1 MNYQLRFGLD
11 GLKSSFEVL
20 DKTFLATT
28 GEVVVFEESFELP
41 IGWKISKDVSRGA
54 EKQLGWQGDV
64 IITDEFGKV
73 KTRILEANIWD
84 NYKGLDKLEEHQVH
98 GFYEIVEVSSKEWL
112 LRLKMP
118 ASWFKDPSRVYPVTV
133 DPVIVTDYYPI
144 YGTSYC
150 PDGAFPTGYC
160 GYNYTVNGLP
170 VNSTV
175 YDTRSYCTIYSQNA
189 GYGSEIR
196 YRVSGPAGNNGT
208 SLSGICCSNRT
219 DVFDVWGS
227 YGNGVSSGSVTYT
240 NWEGNTWPYTYTF
253 CNTQYHYINRQYFE
267 VYYTAP
273 RPCGSCTPADAAL
286 GTIGTSV
293 YAYNVSGN
301 CGNGGA
307 YVASFNGE
315 AGYIYHF
322 DLCPNAPGSGNITS
336 NWDPDI
342 KITNSACGILSGVDG
357 SCSGAFNTWQ
367 PNDFQWT
374 CPSSG
379 TYYVIIAPY
388 YSYNSHAC
396 TGTSANAFT
405 MNYYKELACPTPT
418 PGSISPSASTI
429 CLGSAVNINS
439 SVNSTNG
446 GGASSLFIEW
456 YRNNPSNG
464 QWEYLGQNN
473 SQSLAGNVPSVA
485 GTWTYL
491 RRTWT
496 SCYTNCSPSCIDATT
511 TVTVSATS
519 VGGTVSP
526 ASQTIFGCS
535 GVVPTQHTLSGH
547 VGTVVQ
553 WEYAPPGGGFVNWGG
568 GGSTTAPSNCCF
580 TTVGTWQ
587 VRALVQNGACPAVY
601 SSVAQVIVTAPSGSP
616 FSYINDGQWYN
627 YGFNDYF
634 NNNGGYRGY
643 YVRNSLS
650 NISTNDWGSGSNPST
665 AAGWNGCSVTDDNH
679 TFRMMR
685 QGFPCGLYSVS
696 IDFDDNYWLYI
707 NGTLVANG
715 GCCATNAF
723 IGNYYLTAGSTVL
736 LDIQE
741 FGGGSY
747 GAVRLTPISANGG
760 SISGGGQTIC
770 ASGDPSILANSTAAV
785 GAGSVSYQ
793 WEQQVN
799 CTGGFT
805 TISGA
810 TAASYDP
817 PSGLASTTCFR
828 RRATDL
834 CGVVTYSNTVTIN
847 VTPSPTVN
855 AGANQSICSGSST
868 TLNAT
873 SNGSVFSWSPSAG
886 LSNPSALNPI
896 ASPTSTTTYTL
907 TASTVSQISY
917 NENFTQS
924 AIPVTQATNWCN
936 FRSQLLG
943 SYNYTSLVV
952 RGSQNPG
959 GLTVTNPASVLA
971 IANALRTGTAVTIV
985 DGANTWNVSTGCVAG
1000 LSPCSGSPG
1009 VVLHVNTSSCNCDG
1023 AGPFVVRPEINNEN
1037 WGGLG
1042 TGTCTAVSQNM
1053 EVTFFLGGSCSS
1065 TSSTTVTVNPYPVV
1079 TVSGTNSI
1087 CTGQSTTLTATGGGT
1102 YAWSN
1107 GATTASINVA
1117 PTSTTTY
1124 TVTVTNNGCASTG
1137 SRTVTVNPLPVAA
1150 ISGTNTICTG
1160 SSTTL
1165 TATGGG
1171 TYLWS
1176 TGSTAASISVS
1187 PTVTTTY
1194 TVTVTSGA
1202 GCTATATRTVT
1213 VNPLPVAAITGTNTI
1228 CSGQATTLTAS
1239 GGGTYL
1245 WSTGSTAASIS
1256 VSPTATTTYTVTV
1269 TSGAGCTATATRT
1282 VTVNPLPVAAI
1293 SGTNT
1298 ICNGQS
1304 TTLTASGG
1312 GTYLWSTGSTA
1323 ASISVNPTATTTYTV
1338 TVTSGAGCTATA
1350 TRTVMVNPLPAAAAT
1365 SATICNGQTATITA
1379 SGGGTYLWSNGAIS
1393 ASISV
1398 NPTSTTTYTVTVTS
1412 VAGCTATA
1420 SGTVTVNP
1428 LPVAAISGT
1437 NTICNGQSTTLTASG
1452 GGTYLWSTGSTA
1464 ASISVNPTATTTY
1477 TVTVTSGAG
1486 CTATATR
1493 TVTVNPLPAA
1503 AATSATICNGQ
1514 TATITASGGGTYLWS
1529 NGAISASISVNPTS
1543 TTTYTV
1549 TVTSV
1554 AGCTATASGTVTVNP
1569 LPVAAI
1575 SGTNTI
1581 CNGQS
1586 TTMTASGGGTYLWS
1600 TGSTSASISV
1610 NPTTTTTYTVTVTSG
1625 AGCTSTATRTVT
1637 VNPLPVAV
1645 VTGSTNICFGS
1656 SATLTA
1662 SGGATYAWNTGAT
1675 TPTLTVSPTATTT
1688 YTVTV
1693 TSASGCTSTATGTI
1707 TVTPATTVSNA
1718 GPDQA
1723 TCNTTTTLAANTP
1736 VNGTGSWSI
1745 ITGTGGSIATA
1756 SSPTS
1761 SFTGVAGNSYTLRW
1775 TISNTPCLASTDD
1788 VVITI
1793 NTGSTQPSSISGTTT
1808 VCNGTP
1814 TMLTQVGGILGTG
1827 AVYNW
1832 YSGSCG
1838 TTLVGT
1844 GASVTVTPTVTTTYF
1859 VRASGT
1865 CNTTN
1870 CATVTVTVN
1879 QFTASNAGPDQSV
1892 CTTTATLAGNTP
1904 TTGGGT
1910 WTLVSGTGTITTPT
1924 SPTSGVTGL
1933 GVGPNTFR
1941 WTLLN
1946 GLCADSQDDVVITRD
1961 NTPPT
1966 IVCPA
1971 PITMCADGFCQAT
1984 VPNFITTGTTLI
1996 TNSSTDFFGGQ
2007 GYRNWFY
2014 GQYFANSSNNFTN
2027 LPTWTGFVWQDAQA
2041 FSTPYLDANG
2051 GHPGVN
2057 DLKWAVRRWI
2067 STYSGAVNIRIQFY
2081 DRNTSCGDGAN
2092 IRVFKNGVEIQ
2103 NYLNIPGSMVTLN
2116 VPTTVAC
2123 GDRIDFA
2130 IDPKFDAGCDDT
2142 HFTAEITST
2151 NTATVNDNCGVASV
2165 TQSPAY
2171 LASAPIGV
2179 SPMTLTATDV
2189 NGNTANCTFNLN
2201 VVDQQAPV
2209 AICRNVTIQLNAGGS
2224 GSVTAA
2230 AVNNGSTDNCGVP
2243 TVSVAPSTFGCANV
2257 GANTVTLTATD
2268 GSGNTNTCTATVTVQ
2283 DVTAPTAVCQNVTVA
2298 LNGSGNATVT
2308 ATQVNNGSSD
2318 ACGLQPLTVSPSSFT
2333 CANRGP
2339 NTVTLTVRDVN
2350 NNQSTCTATV
2360 TVIDNTNP
2368 TIACPANIS
2377 VNNTLNACS
2386 APVTF
2391 SVTTT
2396 DNCSSSVVSSP
2407 ASGSTFAMGT
2417 TTVNATATDVAGNTA
2432 ACSFTV
2438 TVVDNQLPTITCPA
2452 NVTVNN
2458 DPGLC
2463 SAVVSYSTPAGS
2475 DNCPGQTT
2483 LRTAGLASGAAFPLG
2498 TTTNTYVVTAA
2509 NGQTATCS
2517 FNVTV
2522 NSPEINVTGNSVTIV
2537 DGDLTPTVTDHTDF
2551 GTPFPAVPVT
2561 RTFTIQNSGTS
2572 NLTVSTITMAGAQAS
2587 NFTVGGITLPATV
2600 APSGS
2605 TTFTVTFVASP
2616 LGIYNATV
2624 VINNTDCNENPYD
2637 FAVRGEVSCQPPAFS
2652 SCPANITVNTALNLC
2667 TQVVT
2672 YAPVVT
2678 GAPTPTLAYTLS
2690 GATTGSGTG
2699 TGSGTTFNRGTTTV
2713 TITATNPC
2721 GSATCSFTVTV
2732 NDVQAP
2738 NAICQNVTVNLNSA
2752 GNGSTTASAVN
2763 NGSNDACGIATTTL
2777 NNSSFTCANLGANT
2791 VILTVTDVN
2800 GNSSTCSA
2808 TVTVRD
2814 LIAPTAVCSNATVT
2828 LNSVGNGSLGASVV
2842 GLGSGDN
2849 CTVFTASLTPN
2860 TFTCA
2865 NLGANT
2871 VILTITDGSG
2881 NSSTCSAIATV
2892 IDVTPPVVVCTNAS
2906 VQLNTLGN
2914 GSIGASVVGL
2924 GTADACGPFT
2934 ATVSPNT
2941 FTCANVGANTVV
2953 FTATDA
2959 SGNSSTCSATVTVQ
2973 DLVAPIAI
2981 CQPVTV
2987 QLNSAGN
2994 GSTTASAVNNGS
3006 SDACGIATTTLNNS
3020 SFTCANVAGP
3030 NTVILTVTDVNG
3042 NSSTCSA
3049 AVTVQDN
3056 IAPIALCQP
3065 VTVQL
3070 NSAGNGSTTAS
3081 AVNNGSSDA
3090 CGIAT
3095 TTLNNSSFTC
3105 ANVGAN
3111 TVILTVTDVNG
3122 NSSLFGSVR
3131 FRTTLRR
3138 SRFAS
3143 L

>member
-1 MNYQLRFGLD
+1 
-11 GLKSSFEVL
+11 
-20 DKTFLATT
+20 
-28 GEVVVFEESFELP
+28 
-41 IGWKISKDVSRGA
+41 
-54 EKQLGWQGDV
+54 
-64 IITDEFGKV
+64 
-73 KTRILEANIWD
+73 
-84 NYKGLDKLEEHQVH
+84 
-98 GFYEIVEVSSKEWL
+98 
-112 LRLKMP
+112 
-118 ASWFKDPSRVYPVTV
+118 
-133 DPVIVTDYYPI
+133 
-144 YGTSYC
+144 
-150 PDGAFPTGYC
+150 
-160 GYNYTVNGLP
+160 
-170 VNSTV
+170 
-175 YDTRSYCTIYSQNA
+175 
-189 GYGSEIR
+189 
-196 YRVSGPAGNNGT
+196 
-208 SLSGICCSNRT
+208 
-219 DVFDVWGS
+219 
-227 YGNGVSSGSVTYT
+227 
-240 NWEGNTWPYTYTF
+240 
-253 CNTQYHYINRQYFE
+253 
-267 VYYTAP
+267 
-273 RPCGSCTPADAAL
+273 
-286 GTIGTSV
+286 
-293 YAYNVSGN
+293 
-301 CGNGGA
+301 
-307 YVASFNGE
+307 
-315 AGYIYHF
+315 
-322 DLCPNAPGSGNITS
+322 
-336 NWDPDI
+336 
-342 KITNSACGILSGVDG
+342 
-357 SCSGAFNTWQ
+357 
-367 PNDFQWT
+367 
-374 CPSSG
+374 
-379 TYYVIIAPY
+379 
-388 YSYNSHAC
+388 
-396 TGTSANAFT
+396 
-405 MNYYKELACPTPT
+405 
-418 PGSISPSASTI
+418 
-429 CLGSAVNINS
+429 
-439 SVNSTNG
+439 
-446 GGASSLFIEW
+446 
-456 YRNNPSNG
+456 
-464 QWEYLGQNN
+464 
-473 SQSLAGNVPSVA
+473 
-485 GTWTYL
+485 
-491 RRTWT
+491 
-496 SCYTNCSPSCIDATT
+496 
-511 TVTVSATS
+511 
-519 VGGTVSP
+519 
-526 ASQTIFGCS
+526 
-535 GVVPTQHTLSGH
+535 
-547 VGTVVQ
+547 
-553 WEYAPPGGGFVNWGG
+553 
-568 GGSTTAPSNCCF
+568 
-580 TTVGTWQ
+580 
-587 VRALVQNGACPAVY
+587 
-601 SSVAQVIVTAPSGSP
+601 
-616 FSYINDGQWYN
+616 
-627 YGFNDYF
+627 
-634 NNNGGYRGY
+634 
-643 YVRNSLS
+643 
-650 NISTNDWGSGSNPST
+650 
-665 AAGWNGCSVTDDNH
+665 
-679 TFRMMR
+679 
-685 QGFPCGLYSVS
+685 
-696 IDFDDNYWLYI
+696 
-707 NGTLVANG
+707 
-715 GCCATNAF
+715 
-723 IGNYYLTAGSTVL
+723 
-736 LDIQE
+736 
-741 FGGGSY
+741 
-747 GAVRLTPISANGG
+747 
-760 SISGGGQTIC
+760 
-770 ASGDPSILANSTAAV
+770 
-785 GAGSVSYQ
+785 
-793 WEQQVN
+793 
-799 CTGGFT
+799 
-805 TISGA
+805 
-810 TAASYDP
+810 
-817 PSGLASTTCFR
+817 
-828 RRATDL
+828 
-834 CGVVTYSNTVTIN
+834 
-847 VTPSPTVN
+847 
-855 AGANQSICSGSST
+855 
-868 TLNAT
+868 
-873 SNGSVFSWSPSAG
+873 
-886 LSNPSALNPI
+886 
-896 ASPTSTTTYTL
+896 
-907 TASTVSQISY
+907 
-917 NENFTQS
+917 
-924 AIPVTQATNWCN
+924 
-936 FRSQLLG
+936 
-943 SYNYTSLVV
+943 
-952 RGSQNPG
+952 
-959 GLTVTNPASVLA
+959 
-971 IANALRTGTAVTIV
+971 
-985 DGANTWNVSTGCVAG
+985 
-1000 LSPCSGSPG
+1000 
-1009 VVLHVNTSSCNCDG
+1009 
-1023 AGPFVVRPEINNEN
+1023 
-1037 WGGLG
+1037 
-1042 TGTCTAVSQNM
+1042 
-1053 EVTFFLGGSCSS
+1053 
-1065 TSSTTVTVNPYPVV
+1065 
-1079 TVSGTNSI
+1079 
-1087 CTGQSTTLTATGGGT
+1087 
-1102 YAWSN
+1102 
-1107 GATTASINVA
+1107 
-1117 PTSTTTY
+1117 
-1124 TVTVTNNGCASTG
+1124 
-1137 SRTVTVNPLPVAA
+1137 
-1150 ISGTNTICTG
+1150 
-1160 SSTTL
+1160 
-1165 TATGGG
+1165 
-1171 TYLWS
+1171 
-1176 TGSTAASISVS
+1176 
-1187 PTVTTTY
+1187 
-1194 TVTVTSGA
+1194 
-1202 GCTATATRTVT
+1202 
-1213 VNPLPVAAITGTNTI
+1213 
-1228 CSGQATTLTAS
+1228 
-1239 GGGTYL
+1239 
-1245 WSTGSTAASIS
+1245 
-1256 VSPTATTTYTVTV
+1256 
-1269 TSGAGCTATATRT
+1269 
-1282 VTVNPLPVAAI
+1282 
-1293 SGTNT
+1293 
-1298 ICNGQS
+1298 
-1304 TTLTASGG
+1304 
-1312 GTYLWSTGSTA
+1312 
-1323 ASISVNPTATTTYTV
+1323 
-1338 TVTSGAGCTATA
+1338 
-1350 TRTVMVNPLPAAAAT
+1350 
-1365 SATICNGQTATITA
+1365 
-1379 SGGGTYLWSNGAIS
+1379 
-1393 ASISV
+1393 
-1398 NPTSTTTYTVTVTS
+1398 
-1412 VAGCTATA
+1412 
-1420 SGTVTVNP
+1420 
-1428 LPVAAISGT
+1428 
-1437 NTICNGQSTTLTASG
+1437 
-1452 GGTYLWSTGSTA
+1452 
-1464 ASISVNPTATTTY
+1464 
-1477 TVTVTSGAG
+1477 
-1486 CTATATR
+1486 
-1493 TVTVNPLPAA
+1493 
-1503 AATSATICNGQ
+1503 
-1514 TATITASGGGTYLWS
+1514 
-1529 NGAISASISVNPTS
+1529 
-1543 TTTYTV
+1543 
-1549 TVTSV
+1549 
-1554 AGCTATASGTVTVNP
+1554 
-1569 LPVAAI
+1569 
-1575 SGTNTI
+1575 
-1581 CNGQS
+1581 
-1586 TTMTASGGGTYLWS
+1586 
-1600 TGSTSASISV
+1600 
-1610 NPTTTTTYTVTVTSG
+1610 
-1625 AGCTSTATRTVT
+1625 
-1637 VNPLPVAV
+1637 
-1645 VTGSTNICFGS
+1645 
-1656 SATLTA
+1656 
-1662 SGGATYAWNTGAT
+1662 
-1675 TPTLTVSPTATTT
+1675 
-1688 YTVTV
+1688 
-1693 TSASGCTSTATGTI
+1693 
-1707 TVTPATTVSNA
+1707 
-1718 GPDQA
+1718 
-1723 TCNTTTTLAANTP
+1723 
-1736 VNGTGSWSI
+1736 
-1745 ITGTGGSIATA
+1745 
-1756 SSPTS
+1756 
-1761 SFTGVAGNSYTLRW
+1761 
-1775 TISNTPCLASTDD
+1775 
-1788 VVITI
+1788 
-1793 NTGSTQPSSISGTTT
+1793 
-1808 VCNGTP
+1808 
-1814 TMLTQVGGILGTG
+1814 
-1827 AVYNW
+1827 
-1832 YSGSCG
+1832 
-1838 TTLVGT
+1838 
-1844 GASVTVTPTVTTTYF
+1844 
-1859 VRASGT
+1859 
-1865 CNTTN
+1865 
-1870 CATVTVTVN
+1870 
-1879 QFTASNAGPDQSV
+1879 
-1892 CTTTATLAGNTP
+1892 
-1904 TTGGGT
+1904 
-1910 WTLVSGTGTITTPT
+1910 
-1924 SPTSGVTGL
+1924 
-1933 GVGPNTFR
+1933 
-1941 WTLLN
+1941 
-1946 GLCADSQDDVVITRD
+1946 
-1961 NTPPT
+1961 
-1966 IVCPA
+1966 
-1971 PITMCADGFCQAT
+1971 
-1984 VPNFITTGTTLI
+1984 
-1996 TNSSTDFFGGQ
+1996 
-2007 GYRNWFY
+2007 
-2014 GQYFANSSNNFTN
+2014 
-2027 LPTWTGFVWQDAQA
+2027 
-2041 FSTPYLDANG
+2041 
-2051 GHPGVN
+2051 VN

-2391 SVTTT
+2391 TVTTT

-2407 ASGSTFAMGT
+2407 ASGSTFAVGT

-2699 TGSGTTFNRGTTTV
+2699 TGSGSTFNRGTTTV

-2777 NNSSFTCANLGANT
+2777 NNSSFTCANLGANS

-2871 VILTITDGSG
+2871 VVLTITDGSG

-2906 VQLNTLGN
+2906 VQLNALGN

-3006 SDACGIATTTLNNS
+3006 SDACGIASTTLNNSSFTCANVAGPNTVVLTVTDVNGNSSTCSAAVTVQDNIAPIALCQPVTVQLNSAGNGSTTASAVNNGSSDACGIATTTLNNSSFTCANVAGPNTVVLTVTDVNGNSSTCSAAVTVQDNIAPIALCQPVTVQLNSAGNGSTTASAVNNGSTDACGIATTTLNNSSFTCANVAGPNTVILTVTDVNGNSSTCSAAVTVQDNIAPIALCQPVTVQLNSAGNGSTTASAVNNGSSDACGIASTTLNNS

-3105 ANVGAN
+3105 ANVAGPN

-3122 NSSLFGSVR
+3122 NSSTCSAAVTVQDNIAPIALCQNLTINLGSSGSQTVLASSINNGSNDACGIAT
-3131 FRTTLRR
+3131 TTLNPNTFTCDDLGVNNVTLTVTDVNANSSTCAATVTVTNDPLVATTASPTVACGYNVTCNGATNGSATVTTTGGCLPYTYLWSNGQTTATANGLGAGSYTVTVTDLNGNTTTSTLTLTEPALLTSATTSPVYQGGWNVTCNGANDGSIDLTVGGGASCLSYTFSGATVRR
-3138 SRFAS
+3138 PRT
-3143 L
+3143 